1 MGDRFA
7 IVSTTPGSVATATG
21 LSLVTA
27 ASAAAAR
34 TAIGAALA
42 YTRAPTAPSCVARW
56 LLSDTGAVIA
66 DSVGSNPLAYSG
78 SATYEGRPSPWGACI
93 YTGGLAAGE
102 CPKGATTLEPIAITA
117 FAWIRPYS
125 YPGTPP
131 YILLKRQNDATWGAA
146 APNDGAIGFFSSADG
161 IPVAYVQGA
170 GGVTT
175 ATPSGVSRR
184 TPLDVWSLACLTYDD
199 TNGLFVYIDG
209 QLAASSAAVGAIDY
223 ASHGSWCLGANNT
236 GTGVAVPQAYDG
248 FERDVQICDAALT
261 ATQILEH
268 YQRCIGTYE
277 GA

>member
-7 IVSTTPGSVATATG
+7 IVSTTPGSVASATG

-27 ASAAAAR
+27 ANPAAGR

-42 YTRAPTAPSCVARW
+42 YTRAPIAPSCVARW

-66 DSVGSNPLAYSG
+66 DSVGGNPLAYSG
-78 SATYEGRPSPWGACI
+78 LATYEGRPSPWGACL

-102 CPKGATTLEPIAITA
+102 CPKGATTLEPAAITVL
-117 FAWIRPYS
+117 AWIRPFS
-125 YPGTPP
+125 YPGVPP

-146 APNDGAIGFFSSADG
+146 PNDGAIGFFSSTDG

-170 GGVTT
+170 LGVTT
-175 ATPSGVSRR
+175 ATPLGVSRR
-184 TPLDVWSLACLTYDD
+184 TPLDVWSLASLTYDD
-199 TNGLFVYIDG
+199 ANGLAVYIDG
-209 QLAASSAAVGAIDY
+209 QLAASAAAVGAINY

-236 GTGVAVPQAYDG
+236 GAGVAVAQAYDG
-248 FERDVQICDAALT
+248 FERDVQVCNAALS
-261 ATQILEH
+261 ATQVLEH
-268 YQRCIGTYE
+268 YQRCVGTYE